1 MTENNLA
8 GRHIA
13 VVGAG
18 IVGASCAAQLCLQ
31 GAKVTIIDRALPGMA
46 GPSRGNAAHI
56 AAPEIIPMATPGI
69 ILSAFGMLLD
79 KSSPLKIPLSQWP
92 FLLPWLLRFAL
103 NSTKATHYANIEK
116 LAEINSSVF
125 SDVEQ
130 LFAKVGLSE
139 QLHKDGALYLYES
152 ESSLANAADEFAIR
166 AKYGYQSELL
176 SAEQIY
182 ALEPNL
188 AKIFAGGYRLPQW
201 MSVSDPKKVVSE
213 LVKFCVKQGAEFVCE
228 EVLQMSKSSKTA
240 AKNVTLHFNNGG
252 VQHFDKVVLSAGVFS
267 KPLLNKLGTPKVVEA
282 ERGYNLTYTDP
293 QMSLARAVLFGDR
306 GVVATPLDHGIRIG
320 GWAEFGGIKRRASE
334 KHFAAIDNIAAQL
347 FPQMQRQQHYRW
359 MGHRPSTPDS
369 LPIIER
375 SAANEHIVYAL
386 GHGHLGL
393 TQGPTTAKMVAS
405 LM

>member
-69 ILSAFGMLLD
+69 VLSAFGMLLD

-92 FLLPWLLRFAL
+92 FLLPWLMRFAL
-103 NSTKATHYANIEK
+103 NSAKASHHANIEK
-116 LAEINSSVF
+116 LAAINSSVF

-139 QLHKDGALYLYES
+139 QLQRDGALYLYES

-166 AKYGYQSELL
+166 AQYGYQTERL

-201 MSVSDPKKVVSE
+201 MTVSDPKKVVSS
-213 LVKFCVKQGAEFVCE
+213 LVTFCVEQGAEFVCE
-228 EVLQMSKSSKTA
+228 EVLQMDKTSQA
-240 AKNVTLHFNNGG
+240 DAKNVTLHYKNGG
-252 VQHFDKVVLSAGVFS
+252 VQHFDKAVLSAGVFS
-267 KPLLNKLGTPKVVEA
+267 KELLKKLGTPKIVAA

-293 QMSLARAVLFGDR
+293 QMNLARAVLFGDR
-306 GVVATPLDHGIRIG
+306 GVVATPLDHGIRVG
-320 GWAEFGGIKRRASE
+320 GWAEFGGINRRPNE
-334 KHFAAIDNIAAQL
+334 KHFAAIDNIAGQL
-347 FPQMQRQQHYRW
+347 FPQLQRQQHYRW